1 MKKTR
6 VISVLNQKGGASKT
20 TTAREI
26 AYLLAGSKNS
36 DGLPSPSVLMID
48 MDASCNLTTS
58 FDVLY
63 PETLYSKKIP
73 AIYNFLTGDCEID
86 DCIFPAVEDKRLYI
100 VPGHRKMLSQYF
112 TGASDIPLLRDAID
126 SYIKPMEE
134 YDFIIIDVGPTAGQI
149 MMMVLYASDY
159 VVAPAEPG
167 PDSFAGLQQLCKDIE
182 LGKKNMNG
190 FHPTVIGMLMTRCD
204 PRTNVAVRS
213 MAQMK
218 ELAPIIGGEPF
229 NTVIHSSVTAVEAKD
244 LHMAINAYKPN
255 SVVAEDYRNVTRE
268 MLLRIQKYEKGK
280 EE

>member
-1 MKKTR
+1 
-6 VISVLNQKGGASKT
+6 
-20 TTAREI
+20 
-26 AYLLAGSKNS
+26 
-36 DGLPSPSVLMID
+36 
-48 MDASCNLTTS
+48 
-58 FDVLY
+58 
-63 PETLYSKKIP
+63 
-73 AIYNFLTGDCEID
+73 
-86 DCIFPAVEDKRLYI
+86 
-100 VPGHRKMLSQYF
+100 MLSQYF